1 MLLICQHLEYH
12 VWRYDPHNDDSDYVG
27 DDDNVGADV
36 GDAVGDDDVGDD
48 DVGDAVGDDGVGD
61 DGVGDAVGDNRNLF
75 VMFHGSSPVLLL
87 LGKLMLS
94 WTFCLDSYDKMV
106 MIMVIII
113 TMIAIMIILII
124 TMIITMMNAMM
135 RRFQ

>member
-1 MLLICQHLEYH
+1 MLLICQHLEYY
-12 VWRYDPHNDDSDYVG
+12 VWRYDPDNDDSDYVG
-27 DDDNVGADV
+27 DDDNVGAD
-36 GDAVGDDDVGDD
+36 
-48 DVGDAVGDDGVGD
+48 
-61 DGVGDAVGDNRNLF
+61 VGDAVGDNRNLF

-106 MIMVIII
+106 MMMVIII
-113 TMIAIMIILII
+113 TMIAMMIIMIV
-124 TMIITMMNAMM
+124 MIINMVNAMR

>member
-1 MLLICQHLEYH
+1 MLLICQHLEYY
-12 VWRYDPHNDDSDYVG
+12 VWRYDPDNDDSDYVG

-48 DVGDAVGDDGVGD
+48 D
-61 DGVGDAVGDNRNLF
+61 VGDAVGDNRNLF

-94 WTFCLDSYDKMV
+94 WTFCLDSFDKMV
-106 MIMVIII
+106 MMMVIII
-113 TMIAIMIILII
+113 TMTAMMIIMIV
-124 TMIITMMNAMM
+124 MIITMMNAMM